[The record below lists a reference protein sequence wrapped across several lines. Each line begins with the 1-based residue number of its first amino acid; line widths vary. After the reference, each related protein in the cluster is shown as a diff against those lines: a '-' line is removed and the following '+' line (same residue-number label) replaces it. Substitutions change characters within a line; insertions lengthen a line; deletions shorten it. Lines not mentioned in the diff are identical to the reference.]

1 MKNRKIKLILIL
13 STILLLFFTTINVV
27 NYYLKITKS
36 AEEAIANQ
44 NLKAAI
50 AIASSINI
58 ETYEKFLE
66 DPVENDYYWEI
77 REFLND
83 ARKKLGG
90 VLIVYTLEIDNPY
103 YSKTMVPGIPIN
115 AKEVYPIGEICTVP
129 ERQVKRAYEGLTY
142 ITDVIEDPKL
152 GTYISV
158 GAPIKNEE
166 GKVLGYLGIDISTK
180 TVNEIKMKVL
190 ENNIFN
196 LVFNGLFILIVI
208 VSFFFLQRWYQREVA
223 KEVGYTE
230 NTYQSEIRTLITSVS
245 SLRHDFTNH
254 IQVLHG
260 LLQLGEFDTAQAY
273 LSSLSKEVKSI
284 ESLKINIDHPGLSIL
299 LQTKKLAAQNHSI
312 DMNINFSSFTTLNKV
327 KTTDLII
334 LLSNL
339 IDNAIDATMEL
350 PEDQRKIDVIFQ
362 DTETTYIFKIINT
375 GPNIVENE
383 FIFKQGYTTKK
394 EEQGKIR
401 GQGLFIVREVV
412 QKYKGKVLIES
423 TGDQETTAIL
433 EIPK

>member
-1 MKNRKIKLILIL
+1 MKNCKVKLILTL

-36 AEEAIANQ
+36 AEDAIANQ
-44 NLKAAI
+44 SLKAAI

-58 ETYEKFLE
+58 ETYEAFLKE
-66 DPVENDYYWEI
+66 PVRNDYYWEI

-90 VLIVYTLEIDNPY
+90 ALVVYTLEIDNPY
-103 YSKTMVPGIPIN
+103 FSKTMIPGIPKN
-115 AKEVYPIGEICTVP
+115 AKEDYQIGEICTVP
-129 ERQVKRAYEGLTY
+129 ESEVKRAYEGMTY

-158 GAPIKNEE
+158 GAPIKNED
-166 GKVLGYLGIDISTK
+166 GKVIGYLGIDLSAK
-180 TVNEIKMKVL
+180 TIDEIKMKVL
-190 ENNIFN
+190 ENNMFN
-196 LVFNGLFILIVI
+196 LVFNGVFILIVI
-208 VSFFFLQRWYQREVA
+208 GSFFFLQRWYQREVV

-230 NTYQSEIRTLITSVS
+230 NTYQAEIRTLITSVS
-245 SLRHDFTNH
+245 SIRHDFTNH

-260 LLQLGEFDTAQAY
+260 LLQLGEYETAQSY

-299 LQTKKLAAQNHSI
+299 LQTKRLAAQNHHI
-312 DMNINFSSFTTLNKV
+312 DMKIHFSSFTTINKV

-350 PEDQRKIDVIFQ
+350 PEDQRKIDIIFQ
-362 DTETTYIFKIINT
+362 ESETTFIFKIINT
-375 GPNIVENE
+375 GPGIVENE
-383 FIFKQGYTTKK
+383 LIYKQGYTTKK
-394 EEQGKIR
+394 EQQGKIR
-401 GQGLFIVREVV
+401 GQGLFIVREIV
-412 QKYKGKVLIES
+412 QKYKGKVSIES
-423 TGDQETTAIL
+423 TGDWETTAIL